1 MGIMLITGSI
11 NTIANKLQQ
20 STISLGFKYETH
32 QKFVTF
38 CMFWGETICL
48 AIYNIQRYRK
58 KKKSALPPLLP
69 EATSPLVNQEQTED
83 KENKI
88 EQQDDNTNQPKV

>member
-1 MGIMLITGSI
+1 
-11 NTIANKLQQ
+11 
-20 STISLGFKYETH
+20 
-32 QKFVTF
+32 
-38 CMFWGETICL
+38 MFWGETICL

-69 EATSPLVNQEQTED
+69 EATSPLVNKEQTED

-88 EQQDDNTNQPKV
+88 

>member
-20 STISLGFKYETH
+20 STESLGIPYETH

-38 CMFWGETICL
+38 CMFWERPSVLLFIIFKN
-48 AIYNIQRYRK
+48 AEKRRN
-58 KKKSALPPLLP
+58 PLYLLF
-69 EATSPLVNQEQTED
+69 SP
-83 KENKI
+83 K
-88 EQQDDNTNQPKV
+88 

>member
-1 MGIMLITGSI
+1 METSKKKETEELSRPMIFLFMGLMLITGSI

-20 STISLGFKYETH
+20 SCYSLGFKYETH

-48 AIYNIQRYRK
+48 AIITFN
-58 KKKSALPPLLP
+58 
-69 EATSPLVNQEQTED
+69 E
-83 KENKI
+83 
-88 EQQDDNTNQPKV
+88 